1 MNIKTPPLSIKTVNV
16 FPALFRAQFPDT
28 LNAIRMAI
36 PDWVAVH
43 VISEGPAGKR
53 GATPA
58 EMRDELLAQLKPVA
72 TLYDPIHSLTTPE
85 IPPNTIATFVPDQV
99 KPSFAPAYEGW
110 KFVFQKEA
118 RARLKDLFD
127 RALGGIPEGNQG
139 VADALA
145 KGKIRGQ
152 AVLEGFSGSVSVP
165 GYKRTMEAMVDPQ
178 SRVMFWDGSFGFH
191 ASGEAFLRMGDFI
204 MGMFGAKDDRLYFD
218 AAEFS
223 WFVVFGLD
231 GQMRV
236 GMLG

>member
-1 MNIKTPPLSIKTVNV
+1 MNIKTPPLSIKTVSV

-43 VISEGPAGKR
+43 VVSEGAGAKR
-53 GATPA
+53 GATKE
-58 EMRDELLAQLKPVA
+58 EMRDELLAQLKPLA
-72 TLYDPIHSLTTPE
+72 MLFEPIHHLTTPE
-85 IPPNTIATFVPDQV
+85 VPPNTIATFVPDQV
-99 KPSFAPAYEGW
+99 KPTFAPAYEGW
-110 KFVFQKEA
+110 RFVFYKEA
-118 RARLKDLFD
+118 RARLKELFD
-127 RALGGIPEGNQG
+127 RALGGIPEGSVG
-139 VADALA
+139 VGAALA
-145 KGKIRGQ
+145 KGKIKGQ

-165 GYKRTMEAMVDPQ
+165 GYRRTMEAMVDPE

-191 ASGEAFLRMGDFI
+191 SSGESFLRTSEFVLGT
-204 MGMFGAKDDRLYFD
+204 FGAKDDRLYFD

-223 WFVVFGLD
+223 WFVVIGLD